1 MFKHYIF
8 YNPLAGG
15 EEAVAR
21 IEEFASRYEGAL
33 LYDVTKGGGY
43 RGICEFRE
51 ATARLTD
58 FSTRCAALIS
68 LATFITTHQERVTIL
83 CAR

>member
-33 LYDVTKGGGY
+33 LYDITKGGGY
-43 RGICEFRE
+43 RGICEGLDPSDKVTVSGGDGTYLLHPKE
-51 ATARLTD
+51 Y
-58 FSTRCAALIS
+58 
-68 LATFITTHQERVTIL
+68 HQTYFL
-83 CAR
+83 LK

>member
-33 LYDVTKGGGY
+33 LYDITKGGGY
-43 RGICEFRE
+43 RGICEGLDPSDKVINKLRDIFGQNDVVLR
-51 ATARLTD
+51 
-58 FSTRCAALIS
+58 
-68 LATFITTHQERVTIL
+68 
-83 CAR
+83 